1 MAQLRREQNGLKTA
15 GLDVVLFG
23 SGSRE
28 QDESFRHDYEVPF
41 PIVSDP
47 DCVLF
52 KKYGLRDM
60 DPRDWYSPFILL
72 NIVKVL
78 VQGYG
83 YKSGQGSSSQLGGVF
98 IVDTGGKVR
107 FAHIAANAA
116 DHPSPQEII
125 QAAATLNGQAG
136 AGPEGVLPLE
146 KELS

>member
-1 MAQLRREQNGLKTA
+1 MAQLRREQNGLKTS

-47 DCVLF
+47 DCDLF

-60 DPRDWYSPFILL
+60 DPRDWHSPICAG
-72 NIVKVL
+72 NHP
-78 VQGYG
+78 
-83 YKSGQGSSSQLGGVF
+83 GSRNTQRSSRGRV
-98 IVDTGGKVR
+98 
-107 FAHIAANAA
+107 
-116 DHPSPQEII
+116 
-125 QAAATLNGQAG
+125 
-136 AGPEGVLPLE
+136 EGVLPLE